1 MNLPGNSFTVYVL
14 ITIILQRNN
23 SVTYPTKFDPAV
35 EPPPLMTSEL
45 GSFAR
50 NTLVTRKPSIIKNV
64 MADHQTRF
72 APETMQALAA
82 FLDEIVQ
89 DQPVQ
94 PLRTTA
100 PDAATWQTA
109 WERIAGHTWLDI
121 PWYLAEV
128 FFYRRLL
135 EITGTVQSDKITP
148 QLLDTNPI
156 ERERGITIKLAPVA
170 MQYQCH
176 TLNLIDTPGHVDF
189 NYEVERALQACEG
202 ALLLVDATKGV
213 QAQTVANLRLARNLG
228 LTIIPVVNKIDAPL
242 ADVPA
247 ASRQIKLLLDITY
260 EPFLISAKT
269 GEGVPTLLD
278 HIISDLPAPRSLD
291 GVGPAPFQALVFNSI
306 FDTHLG
312 VIAFVK
318 VISGDLKTGD
328 KLEFLSS
335 GQSLV
340 SSEIGI
346 FSPGRTPQKTLT
358 EGNVGYIIN
367 GIKDI
372 RRVLVGDTLCLSSQV
387 KMVAPI
393 PGFRKIHPNVFLD
406 LYPAEG
412 TQYRDLLD
420 ALEKLK
426 LNDSS
431 LTTQGIN
438 SPILGQG
445 VKVGFLGMLHAEV
458 VGERLERE
466 FNLPVISVSPSV
478 EYKVKL
484 RNGDEKIFSSAPD
497 FPDPAIIAEG
507 FEPVAAVNIVVTSP
521 YVGAVMELCQD
532 LRGDLIN
539 VSYLDELVEI
549 EYLLPLIEVITAL
562 HDSLKSVTQG
572 FGSLDY
578 ELAGWQ
584 KAELVKLEVLL
595 NHEIF
600 APMSVITVKQKAYA
614 KGKKMA
620 EKLKEAIPRQQFEI
634 PIQVTIGGQIISRET
649 IKAYRK
655 DVDSKL
661 HGGDFTR
668 NLKLLNKQKKG
679 KARMKQ
685 FGRVSVPQEA
695 FLAIAKS

>member
-1 MNLPGNSFTVYVL
+1 MSNL
-14 ITIILQRNN
+14 IRN
-23 SVTYPTKFDPAV
+23 F
-35 EPPPLMTSEL
+35 
-45 GSFAR
+45 
-50 NTLVTRKPSIIKNV
+50 SIIAHIDAGKSTL
-64 MADHQTRF
+64 ADR
-72 APETMQALAA
+72 M
-82 FLDEIVQ
+82 
-89 DQPVQ
+89 
-94 PLRTTA
+94 
-100 PDAATWQTA
+100 
-109 WERIAGHTWLDI
+109 
-121 PWYLAEV
+121 
-128 FFYRRLL
+128 L
-135 EITGTVQSDKITP
+135 EITGTVQADKITP
-148 QLLDTNPI
+148 QLLDSNPI

-170 MQYQCH
+170 MNYKGY

-213 QAQTVANLRLARNLG
+213 QAQTVANLRLAKNLG
-228 LTIIPVVNKIDAPL
+228 LNIVPVVNKIDAPL
-242 ADVPA
+242 ADIA
-247 ASRQIKLLLDITY
+247 AATRQIKLLLGITY

-269 GEGVPTLLD
+269 GEGVPALLD
-278 HIISDLPAPRSLD
+278 HIIANFPAPKIED
-291 GVGPAPFQALVFNSI
+291 KPFQALVFNST

-318 VISGDLKTGD
+318 IISGDLHTGD
-328 KLEFLSS
+328 KLEFLNS

-346 FSPGRTPQKTLT
+346 FSPGRTEKKVLT
-358 EGNVGYIIN
+358 AGNVGYVIT
-367 GIKDI
+367 GLKDI
-372 RRVLVGDTLCLSSQV
+372 RRVLVGDTLCLATQSKLV
-387 KMVAPI
+387 TPI

-484 RNGDEKIFSSAPD
+484 RNGDEKIFSSAAD

-507 FEPVAAVNIVVTSP
+507 FEPMAAVNIVVTSP
-521 YVGAVMELCQD
+521 YVGATMELCQD
-532 LRGDLIN
+532 LRGDLVN
-539 VSYLDELVEI
+539 VSYLDQLVEI

-584 KAELVKLEVLL
+584 KAELCKLEVLL
-595 NHEIF
+595 NHEVF
-600 APMSVITVKQKAYA
+600 APMSVIVVKEKAYA

-634 PIQVTIGGQIISRET
+634 PIQVTIGGQVISRET

>member
-1 MNLPGNSFTVYVL
+1 MSD
-14 ITIILQRNN
+14 TIRN
-23 SVTYPTKFDPAV
+23 F
-35 EPPPLMTSEL
+35 
-45 GSFAR
+45 
-50 NTLVTRKPSIIKNV
+50 SIIAHIDAGKSTL
-64 MADHQTRF
+64 ADRL
-72 APETMQALAA
+72 M
-82 FLDEIVQ
+82 
-89 DQPVQ
+89 
-94 PLRTTA
+94 
-100 PDAATWQTA
+100 
-109 WERIAGHTWLDI
+109 
-121 PWYLAEV
+121 EV
-128 FFYRRLL
+128 
-135 EITGTVQSDKITP
+135 TGTVQSDKITP
-148 QLLDTNPI
+148 QLLDSNPI
-156 ERERGITIKLAPVA
+156 ERERGITIKLAPVS
-170 MQYQCH
+170 MQYLGY

-202 ALLLVDATKGV
+202 AILLVDATKGV
-213 QAQTVANLRLARNLG
+213 QAQTVANLRLAKNLG

-242 ADVPA
+242 ADVGA
-247 ASRQIKLLLDITY
+247 AVRQVKQLLNIQT
-260 EPFLISAKT
+260 EPLLVSAKT
-269 GEGVPTLLD
+269 GEGIDLLLD
-278 HIISDLPAPRSLD
+278 KVISDLPAPKIEEKPL
-291 GVGPAPFQALVFNSI
+291 QTLIFNST

-318 VISGDLKTGD
+318 IISGNLNLGD
-328 KLEFLSS
+328 KLSFLSS
-335 GQSLV
+335 GQSLTA
-340 SSEIGI
+340 SEIGI
-346 FSPGRTPQKTLT
+346 FSPGRTEKKSLT
-358 EGNVGYIIN
+358 AGNVGYIIT
-367 GIKDI
+367 GLKDI
-372 RRVLVGDTLCLSSQV
+372 RRVLVGDTLCLSSQIRQV
-387 KMVAPI
+387 TAI

-406 LYPAEG
+406 FYPAEG
-412 TQYRDLLD
+412 SLYRDLVD

-466 FNLPVISVSPSV
+466 FGLPVISVSPSV

-484 RNGDEKIFSSAPD
+484 RSNEEKIFSSPTD
-497 FPDPAIIAEG
+497 FPDPAVISQG
-507 FEPVAAVNIVVTSP
+507 YEPMAAVNIVVTNP
-521 YVGAVMELCQD
+521 YVGAVMELCQE
-532 LRGDLIN
+532 LRGNLVN

-549 EYLLPLIEVITAL
+549 DYFLPLIEVITAL

-572 FGSLDY
+572 FGSMDY

-584 KAELVKLEVLL
+584 EAELVKLDVLL
-595 NHEIF
+595 NHELF
-600 APMSVITVKQKAYA
+600 APMSVITVKEKAYQ
-614 KGKKMA
+614 KGKKIS

-634 PIQVTIGGQIISRET
+634 PIQVAIGGQIIARET

-685 FGRVSVPQEA
+685 FGKVSVPQEA

>member
-1 MNLPGNSFTVYVL
+1 MAQPV
-14 ITIILQRNN
+14 RN
-23 SVTYPTKFDPAV
+23 F
-35 EPPPLMTSEL
+35 
-45 GSFAR
+45 
-50 NTLVTRKPSIIKNV
+50 SIIAHIDAGKSTL
-64 MADHQTRF
+64 ADR
-72 APETMQALAA
+72 M
-82 FLDEIVQ
+82 
-89 DQPVQ
+89 
-94 PLRTTA
+94 
-100 PDAATWQTA
+100 
-109 WERIAGHTWLDI
+109 
-121 PWYLAEV
+121 
-128 FFYRRLL
+128 L
-135 EITGTVQSDKITP
+135 EITGTVDKDKMSP
-148 QLLDTNPI
+148 QLLDSNPI

-170 MQYQCH
+170 MNYEGH

-202 ALLLVDATKGV
+202 AVLLVDATKGV
-213 QAQTVANLRLARNLG
+213 QAQTVANLRLAKNLG

-247 ASRQIKLLLDITY
+247 ATRQIKQLLNLTS
-260 EPFLISAKT
+260 EPLLISAKT
-269 GEGVPTLLD
+269 GEGIKELLD
-278 HIISDLPAPRSLD
+278 KIISDLPSPKESPRQVSLQGD
-291 GVGPAPFQALVFNSI
+291 SLQDSTHQTVPFQALVFNSA
-306 FDTHLG
+306 FDVHLG

-318 VISGDLKTGD
+318 VVSGDLKTGD
-328 KLEFLSS
+328 KLEFLNS
-335 GQSLV
+335 GQPLTA
-340 SSEIGI
+340 SEIGV
-346 FSPGRTPQKTLT
+346 FQPGRTEQKILT
-358 EGNVGYIIN
+358 SGNVGYIIT
-367 GIKDI
+367 GLKDI
-372 RRVLVGDTLCLSSQV
+372 RRVLVGDTLCLATQSKLV
-387 KMVAPI
+387 TPL
-393 PGFRKIHPNVFLD
+393 PGFRKIRPNVFLD
-406 LYPAEG
+406 FYPADG
-412 TQYRDLLD
+412 SQYRDLVD

-478 EYKVKL
+478 EYKIKL
-484 RNGDEKIFSSAPD
+484 RSGEEKIFSSAAD

-507 FEPVAAVNIVVTSP
+507 YEPMAVVNIVVTSP

-532 LRGDLIN
+532 LRGDLVN
-539 VSYLDELVEI
+539 VSYLDQLVEI
-549 EYLLPLIEVITAL
+549 EYFMPLIEVITAL
-562 HDSLKSVTQG
+562 HDSLKSVSQG

-600 APMSVITVKQKAYA
+600 APMSVITVKQKAHS

-634 PIQVTIGGQIISRET
+634 PIQVAIGGQIISRET

-685 FGRVSVPQEA
+685 FGKVSVPQEA
-695 FLAIAKS
+695 FLEIAKA

>member
-1 MNLPGNSFTVYVL
+1 MSSL
-14 ITIILQRNN
+14 IRN
-23 SVTYPTKFDPAV
+23 F
-35 EPPPLMTSEL
+35 
-45 GSFAR
+45 
-50 NTLVTRKPSIIKNV
+50 SIIAHIDAGKSTL
-64 MADHQTRF
+64 ADR
-72 APETMQALAA
+72 M
-82 FLDEIVQ
+82 
-89 DQPVQ
+89 
-94 PLRTTA
+94 
-100 PDAATWQTA
+100 
-109 WERIAGHTWLDI
+109 
-121 PWYLAEV
+121 
-128 FFYRRLL
+128 L

-148 QLLDTNPI
+148 QLLDSNPI

-170 MQYQCH
+170 MNYEGYS
-176 TLNLIDTPGHVDF
+176 LNLIDTPGHVDF

-202 ALLLVDATKGV
+202 AILLVDATKGV
-213 QAQTVANLRLARNLG
+213 QAQTVANLRLAKNLG

-247 ASRQIKLLLDITY
+247 ATRQLKQLLKIET
-260 EPFLISAKT
+260 EPLLVSAKT
-269 GEGVPTLLD
+269 GEGVVALLKK
-278 HIISDLPAPRSLD
+278 IISDLPGPLNSDPNSSNMDSDLKP
-291 GVGPAPFQALVFNSI
+291 GVYFQALVFNST

-318 VISGDLKTGD
+318 IISGNLKTGD
-328 KLEFLSS
+328 KLSFLNS
-335 GQSLV
+335 GQSL
-340 SSEIGI
+340 SASEIGI
-346 FSPGRTPQKTLT
+346 FSPVRTEKKVLT
-358 EGNVGYIIN
+358 VGNVGYIIT
-367 GIKDI
+367 GLKDI
-372 RRVLVGDTLCLSSQV
+372 RNVLVGDTLCLSSQIKQV
-387 KMVAPI
+387 SPI

-406 LYPAEG
+406 FYPADG
-412 TQYRDLLD
+412 TQYRDLID

-445 VKVGFLGMLHAEV
+445 VKVGFLGMLHSEV

-466 FNLPVISVSPSV
+466 FSLPVISVSPSV

-484 RNGDEKIFSSAPD
+484 RSGEEKIFSSPSD
-497 FPDPAIIAEG
+497 FPDPAIIAQG
-507 FEPVAAVNIVVTSP
+507 YEPMAAVNIVVTSP
-521 YVGAVMELCQD
+521 YVGAVMELCQE
-532 LRGDLIN
+532 LRGNLVN

-549 EYLLPLIEVITAL
+549 DYFLPLIEVITAL
-562 HDSLKSVTQG
+562 HDSLKSVSQG
-572 FGSLDY
+572 FASMDY

-584 KAELVKLEVLL
+584 ESELVKLDVLL

-600 APMSVITVKQKAYA
+600 APMSVITVKEKAYA
-614 KGKKMA
+614 KGKKISA
-620 EKLKEAIPRQQFEI
+620 KLKESIPRQQFEI
-634 PIQVTIGGQIISRET
+634 PIQVAIGGNIIARET